1 MKKLVILGIIILAAI
16 LPLLAACQADSGEG
30 RTHIPTGELPD
41 YSASDAPDDI
51 VFTPGGYAYRAN
63 VHQEGVAN
71 PWPDIPFENTTLGSG
86 TDVLDLFYRGFIET
100 RAGETRNNIIFCS
113 KEGGI
118 SDSQLTLYAAAVPA
132 GVGLTQVGGGGRPGI
147 LLTVL
152 MIEISPQVAPGEY
165 TFEIGIEINGQ
176 DYGTVPC
183 TLYII
188 ED

>member
-1 MKKLVILGIIILAAI
+1 MKNKILILI
-16 LPLLAACQADSGEG
+16 TLLLLPLLAACSSGSVEG
-30 RTHIPTGELPD
+30 RTQIPTGELPD
-41 YSASDAPDDI
+41 YSESDTPDDI

-113 KEGGI
+113 REGGI
-118 SDSQLTLYAAAVPA
+118 SDSQLTLYAVAVPA
-132 GVGLTQVGGGGRPGI
+132 GVGLTDAGGGGRPGI